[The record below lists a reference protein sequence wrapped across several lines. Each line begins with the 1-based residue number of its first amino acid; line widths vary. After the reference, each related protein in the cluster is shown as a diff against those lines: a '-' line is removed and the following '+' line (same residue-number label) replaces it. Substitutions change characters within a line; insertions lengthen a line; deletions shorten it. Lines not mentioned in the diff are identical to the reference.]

1 MFATEKQRIMID
13 VKLFILIFLF
23 SSLSIQAQTE
33 NKDCEKET
41 KQWIERIL
49 RGFAEEGADGA
60 QYLQGNRYYSGD
72 GVEQS
77 YTEAVKWYRLS
88 AEQGYAPAQYNL
100 GICYKKG
107 YGVPKS
113 ISESV
118 KWIKKSKLQKPSR

>member
-1 MFATEKQRIMID
+1 MDREEEIRQAT
-13 VKLFILIFLF
+13 
-23 SSLSIQAQTE
+23 
-33 NKDCEKET
+33 
-41 KQWIERIL
+41 ERIL

-60 QYLQGNRYYSGD
+60 QYILGNRYYSGD

-77 YTEAVKWYRLS
+77 YTEAVRWYRLS
-88 AEQGYAPAQYNL
+88 AQQGNAYAQYNL